1 MDDKRKQILVD
12 YISYLYTTG
21 RSYDSIGKYI
31 KYVTDFL
38 ENSEEIKSS
47 LVIININ
54 IKMLMLWCAIRLCVR
69 LFVIYCL
76 ILKSDMADGKR
87 L

>member
-31 KYVTDFL
+31 KYETDFL
-38 ENSEEIKSS
+38 ENSEEINRRGYYKYKHK
-47 LVIININ
+47 N
-54 IKMLMLWCAIRLCVR
+54 AVR

>member
-21 RSYDSIGKYI
+21 KNYDSIGKYI

-38 ENSEEIKSS
+38 ENAEEINRRGYLKYKH
-47 LVIININ
+47 
-54 IKMLMLWCAIRLCVR
+54 KMRMLWCAIRLCVR